1 MIAQNSCFYV
11 SSLVKHHWKQCNQ
24 CIKLYSA
31 WAQQKTTNEGPWGFY
46 SQQVSEGTLIK
57 DDHQVH
63 VVQQLQKVYED
74 VVAYQRPV
82 LKQQSGSFFN
92 FFKKSVPQKIIA
104 PNGLYIYGSVGGGK
118 TMLMDLF
125 YETVPVSYLIIKD
138 IVYIDYRNPLLLKM

>member
-1 MIAQNSCFYV
+1 MIAHTSCFYV

-31 WAQQKTTNEGPWGFY
+31 WAQQKTDTEGPWSFY
-46 SQQVSEGTLIK
+46 SQQVSGGTLIK
-57 DDHQVH
+57 DDHQEKI
-63 VVQQLQKVYED
+63 VQQLQKVYDD
-74 VVAYQRPV
+74 VVAFQRPA
-82 LKQQSGSFFN
+82 LKVQSSSSLFN

-125 YETVPVSYLIIKD
+125 YETVPVSY
-138 IVYIDYRNPLLLKM
+138 